1 MTRLTII
8 AAAALALFAANA
20 AQAQEYHSKDLTIS
34 NSWARPAGEGQY
46 SAVYLTIKNAGQ
58 EADTFIS
65 AESPV
70 AEKTQVHETRNED
83 GVMKMRAVKD
93 GIEIKPG
100 SSLEFKPGGY
110 HIMLL
115 GLKKTLEA
123 GATAPLTITL
133 AKAGAISMEIKV
145 EKTAPG
151 AAEAHPMD
159 MHGMKGMDHSAHLL
173 FGAFAGTLRFVCIWR
188 RAASVC
194 QLVPDAFSCVPSS
207 EIFSAKSP
215 FGRVNAGPARSNP

>member
-8 AAAALALFAANA
+8 AAAALALFAAN
-20 AQAQEYHSKDLTIS
+20 AQEYHSKDLTIS

-46 SAVYLTIKNAGQ
+46 SAIYLTIKNAGS

-115 GLKKTLEA
+115 DLKKALAE

-145 EKTAPG
+145 QKTAPG
-151 AAEAHPMD
+151 TAEAHPMD
-159 MHGMKGMDHSAHLL
+159 MHGMKGMDHSAH
-173 FGAFAGTLRFVCIWR
+173 
-188 RAASVC
+188 
-194 QLVPDAFSCVPSS
+194 
-207 EIFSAKSP
+207 
-215 FGRVNAGPARSNP
+215 

>member
-1 MTRLTII
+1 MTRLTIM

-34 NSWARPAGEGQY
+34 NAWARPAGEGQY
-46 SAVYLTIKNAGQ
+46 SAIYLTIKNAGQ
-58 EADTFIS
+58 EADTFLS

-83 GVMKMRAVKD
+83 GIMKMRPVKD

-115 GLKKTLEA
+115 DLKKALVE

-133 AKAGAISMEIKV
+133 AKAGAINMEIKV
-145 EKTAPG
+145 QKTAPG

-159 MHGMKGMDHSAHLL
+159 MHGMKGMDHPAH
-173 FGAFAGTLRFVCIWR
+173 
-188 RAASVC
+188 
-194 QLVPDAFSCVPSS
+194 
-207 EIFSAKSP
+207 
-215 FGRVNAGPARSNP
+215 

>member
-8 AAAALALFAANA
+8 AAAALALFAANH

-34 NSWARPAGEGQY
+34 NSWARPAAEGQY
-46 SAVYLTIKNAGQ
+46 SAIYLTIKNAG
-58 EADTFIS
+58 EDADTFIS

-70 AEKTQVHETRNED
+70 AEKTQVHETRIED

-115 GLKKTLEA
+115 GLKKTLEE
-123 GATAPLTITL
+123 GAMAPLTITL
-133 AKAGAISMEIKV
+133 AKAGAISMEVKV

-151 AAEAHPMD
+151 TAEAHPMD
-159 MHGMKGMDHSAHLL
+159 MHGMKGMDHSAH
-173 FGAFAGTLRFVCIWR
+173 
-188 RAASVC
+188 
-194 QLVPDAFSCVPSS
+194 
-207 EIFSAKSP
+207 
-215 FGRVNAGPARSNP
+215 

>member
-1 MTRLTII
+1 MI

-20 AQAQEYHSKDLTIS
+20 ALAQEYHSKDLTIS
-34 NSWARPAGEGQY
+34 NSWARPAAKGQY
-46 SAVYLTIKNAGQ
+46 SAVYLTIKNAGE

-83 GVMKMRAVKD
+83 GVMKMRAVQD

-100 SSLEFKPGGY
+100 ASLEFKPGGY

-115 GLKKTLEA
+115 GLKKTLEV
-123 GATAPLTITL
+123 GAMAPLTITL

-145 EKTAPG
+145 EKTTPG
-151 AAEAHPMD
+151 TAEAHPLD
-159 MHGMKGMDHSAHLL
+159 MHGMKGMDHCALIVR
-173 FGAFAGTLRFVCIWR
+173 AFAGALRFVCIWR
-188 RAASVC
+188 RAALGFSI
-194 QLVPDAFSCVPSS
+194 LSLTLFSCVPSS
-207 EIFSAKSP
+207 QRSSAKAP
-215 FGRVNAGPARSNP
+215 FRRVNAAQAHSNP